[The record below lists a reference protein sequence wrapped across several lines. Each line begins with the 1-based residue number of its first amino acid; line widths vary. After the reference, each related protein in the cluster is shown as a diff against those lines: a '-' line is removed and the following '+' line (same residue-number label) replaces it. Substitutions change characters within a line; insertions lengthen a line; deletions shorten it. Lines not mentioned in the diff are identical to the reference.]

1 MITSFLP
8 VLATHSL
15 TLIING
21 TAEDVTVTAMLK
33 PKTDKDREHSLQ
45 VSGPLSEVE
54 SVLAPTIQ
62 QAVLK
67 IAGLTTS
74 MADLDAQIADVKKAR
89 EATLKAEKEVSAKGI
104 QVKVGKAVPAFPAPD
119 DDDDEAEEPV
129 IKNVLPRAAPKAAP
143 AQPSTTSSGLAG
155 LVPALMDL
163 GI

>member
-33 PKTDKDREHSLQ
+33 PKSDKDREHSLQ

-62 QAVLK
+62 QAVIK
-67 IAGLTTS
+67 IAGLSTS
-74 MADLDAQIADVKKAR
+74 MADLDAQIAEARKAK
-89 EATLKAEKEVSAKGI
+89 EALLKAEKDAVAAKI
-104 QVKVGKAVPAFPAPD
+104 KKPAPVATKK
-119 DDDDEAEEPV
+119 DDEAEEPV

-143 AQPSTTSSGLAG
+143 AQPSTTSGSLSTAG
-155 LVPALMDL
+155 LVPATFDL